1 MQRNNHKFFIFF
13 ARFSNKDKK
22 CPLANDIIMSETRNR
37 TPIKERNSIMWK
49 KLINLV
55 TKSVKKNEAARPVR
69 QLRPVEQYVQLT
81 LPLDF

>member
-1 MQRNNHKFFIFF
+1 
-13 ARFSNKDKK
+13 
-22 CPLANDIIMSETRNR
+22 
-37 TPIKERNSIMWK
+37 MWK

-55 TKSVKKNEAARPVR
+55 TMSVKKNEAARPVR

>member
-1 MQRNNHKFFIFF
+1 
-13 ARFSNKDKK
+13 
-22 CPLANDIIMSETRNR
+22 
-37 TPIKERNSIMWK
+37 MWK

-69 QLRPVEQYVQLT
+69 QLHPVEQYVQLT

>member
-1 MQRNNHKFFIFF
+1 
-13 ARFSNKDKK
+13 
-22 CPLANDIIMSETRNR
+22 
-37 TPIKERNSIMWK
+37 MWK

-55 TKSVKKNEAARPVR
+55 TKSVKKNEVAHPVH